1 MALGKARARCIK
13 AIYLTYVGCSFAIE
27 LCTFLGGLGCKF
39 APIRSLGITVCKNT
53 TDVRKEARRTCCRA
67 VAVESWK
74 KGVGFLFTRCL
85 CARAMAPIWKVVGGE
100 LSGGIVVR
108 AGVAQMQ
115 FKSFKS
121 LLGGIPWETSYE
133 HDRCG
138 KQVGIGQ
145 HGSRYN
151 AAYLRSSS
159 HLRSSKNVWQQAC
172 DKNPHASFSNKNGR
186 DPAKPNFIQ
195 PFFGQIDSTTA
206 SL

>member
-13 AIYLTYVGCSFAIE
+13 AIYLTYVGCSFAME
-27 LCTFLGGLGCKF
+27 LCTFWGGLGCKF

-53 TDVRKEARRTCCRA
+53 TDVRKEARR
-67 VAVESWK
+67 
-74 KGVGFLFTRCL
+74 TRCL

-121 LLGGIPWETSYE
+121 ACWEVYLGDKLRTCSLWET
-133 HDRCG
+133 
-138 KQVGIGQ
+138 VGIGQ
-145 HGSRYN
+145 HGSRGLREYN
-151 AAYLRSSS
+151 ATYLRSSS

-172 DKNPHASFSNKNGR
+172 DKNPHPSFSNNIIAWLFKMEEILRNQILSNGFLSR
-186 DPAKPNFIQ
+186 LTQ
-195 PFFGQIDSTTA
+195 QQ
-206 SL
+206 LH